1 MRWNK
6 GRSATMARMTDDSAV
21 VDERSASRFA
31 IEIDGYVA
39 ELVYGR
45 KGDHL
50 TLVHTEVPEE
60 LGGRGL
66 GGKLVRAAVDV
77 AEIEGLTLIPRC
89 EFARGWL
96 EGHPDVASRVNIE
109 WPPQ

>member
-1 MRWNK
+1 M
-6 GRSATMARMTDDSAV
+6 SDDPEV

-31 IEIDGYVA
+31 VVIDGHVA

-50 TLVHTEVPEE
+50 TLVHTGVPEE

-66 GGKLVRAAVDV
+66 GGTLVRKAVDV
-77 AEIEGLTLIPRC
+77 AEADGLTIVPQC

-96 EGHPDVASRVNIE
+96 ESHPDVASRVNIE

>member
-1 MRWNK
+1 M
-6 GRSATMARMTDDSAV
+6 SDDPAV
-21 VDERSASRFA
+21 VDEKSASRFA
-31 IEIDGYVA
+31 VTIDGHVA
-39 ELVYGR
+39 ELLYGR

-50 TLVHTEVPEE
+50 TLVHTGVPEA

-77 AEIEGLTLIPRC
+77 AVTEGLTLVPVC

-96 EGHPDVASRVNIE
+96 ESHPDVASRVNIE

>member
-1 MRWNK
+1 MI
-6 GRSATMARMTDDSAV
+6 GMTDDTAV
-21 VDERSASRFA
+21 VDDRSASRFKL
-31 IEIDGYVA
+31 EIDGHVA
-39 ELVYGR
+39 ELIYGR

-50 TLVHTEVPEE
+50 TLVHTEVPEA

-77 AEIEGLTLIPRC
+77 AEAQGLTIVPQC

-96 EGHPDVASRVNIE
+96 ESHPDVATRVNVE

>member
-1 MRWNK
+1 
-6 GRSATMARMTDDSAV
+6 V
-21 VDERSASRFA
+21 
-31 IEIDGYVA
+31 EIDGHVA

-50 TLVHTEVPEE
+50 TLVHTRVPEE

-66 GGKLVRAAVDV
+66 GGKLVRKAVDV
-77 AEIEGLTLIPRC
+77 AEAGGLTLVPQC

-96 EGHPDVASRVNIE
+96 ESHPDVASRVNIE
-109 WPPQ
+109 WPPK

>member
-1 MRWNK
+1 
-6 GRSATMARMTDDSAV
+6 MAPMSDEPAV

-31 IEIDGYVA
+31 VEIDGHVA
-39 ELVYGR
+39 QLVYGR

-66 GGKLVRAAVDV
+66 GGKLVRAAVEV
-77 AEIEGLTLIPRC
+77 AVADGLTLVPQC

-96 EGHPDVASRVNIE
+96 ESHPDVASRVNLE
-109 WPPQ
+109 WPPH

>member
-1 MRWNK
+1 V
-6 GRSATMARMTDDSAV
+6 SDEPAV
-21 VDERSASRFA
+21 VDERSASRFKLD
-31 IEIDGYVA
+31 IDGHTA
-39 ELVYGR
+39 QLVYGR

-77 AEIEGLTLIPRC
+77 AEAQHLTIVPEC

-96 EGHPDVASRVNIE
+96 EGHPDVASRVNVE
-109 WPPQ
+109 WPPH

>member
-1 MRWNK
+1 M
-6 GRSATMARMTDDSAV
+6 ATMSDDPEV

-31 IEIDGYVA
+31 VVIDGHAA

-50 TLVHTEVPEE
+50 TLVHTGVPEE

-66 GGKLVRAAVDV
+66 GGKLVRKAVDV
-77 AEIEGLTLIPRC
+77 AEADGLTLVPQC

>member
-1 MRWNK
+1 M
-6 GRSATMARMTDDSAV
+6 SDEPAV
-21 VDERSASRFA
+21 VDERSASRFVV
-31 IEIDGYVA
+31 EIDGHVA
-39 ELVYGR
+39 ELLYGR

-66 GGKLVRAAVDV
+66 GSKLVRAAVDT
-77 AEIEGLTLIPRC
+77 AAADGLTIVPLC

-96 EGHPDVASRVNIE
+96 EGHPDVASRVNVE